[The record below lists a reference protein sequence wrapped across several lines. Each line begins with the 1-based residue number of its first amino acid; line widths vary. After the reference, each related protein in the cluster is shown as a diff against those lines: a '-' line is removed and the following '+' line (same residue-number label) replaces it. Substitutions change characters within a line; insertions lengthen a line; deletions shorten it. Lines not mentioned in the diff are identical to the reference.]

1 VIFALSN
8 DISHG
13 LWECVGL
20 SVCVAG
26 AARSLPWAPAATR
39 AALRTLLFL

>member
-8 DISHG
+8 DIRHG

-20 SVCVAG
+20 RGWRGQASALGAG
-26 AARSLPWAPAATR
+26 RNSRKPSE
-39 AALRTLLFL
+39 LLVL